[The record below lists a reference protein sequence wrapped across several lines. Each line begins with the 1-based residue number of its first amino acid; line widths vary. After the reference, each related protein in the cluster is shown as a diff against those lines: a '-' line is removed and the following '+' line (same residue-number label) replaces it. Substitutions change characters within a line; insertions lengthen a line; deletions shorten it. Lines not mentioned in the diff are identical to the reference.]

1 MKQFFQNANAQ
12 TRTLAMAGGGAIIA
26 AAVTM
31 FLPRALLEGI
41 TGATGLS
48 ELFPSTAAPLGDT
61 ARALIAF
68 GTGVLTFAI
77 LAILLSKKNG
87 QVPKMAE
94 TTVTKDVPHVFESP
108 KSVSY
113 ETASADP
120 AGVSLI
126 GQLRGKVV
134 DMFARVRGKGEITDL
149 ADLPKLRNRDI
160 HPDAPARRPISANR
174 DIDGLGSELV
184 AAVPTVDMPY
194 VQTVPAP
201 VAVEQPA
208 AIALAAAEPAFVSPI
223 GENSVAEINVA
234 ETPIAKS
241 PHAEPTA
248 VVSDQTSHSEP
259 ASLAAMVDH
268 LEAVLAARKAQLEH
282 LEDIARR
289 AVAESAARDSI
300 AISSSEVMAN
310 PEAQAVDHQY
320 DDQPASERRLE
331 VVEPTGDA
339 LSRPRNGDDALRSA
353 LETLHRMNARSN

>member
-12 TRTLAMAGGGAIIA
+12 TRTLAMAGGGAIVA

-31 FLPRALLEGI
+31 FLPKALLEGI

-87 QVPKMAE
+87 LAPKMAE
-94 TTVTKDVPHVFESP
+94 TTVTKDVPHVFESS
-108 KSVSY
+108 KAVSY
-113 ETASADP
+113 ENASADP

-134 DMFARVRGKGEITDL
+134 DMFARVRSKGEITDL

-174 DIDGLGSELV
+174 DIGGVGSEVV

-194 VQTVPAP
+194 AQSAPAP

-208 AIALAAAEPAFVSPI
+208 AIAPAAVEPVFVAP
-223 GENSVAEINVA
+223 VV
-234 ETPIAKS
+234 ETPVVETGI
-241 PHAEPTA
+241 AEPTA
-248 VVSDQTSHSEP
+248 AASDQTSHSEP

-268 LEAVLAARKAQLEH
+268 LEAVLAARKAQLEQ

-289 AVAESAARDSI
+289 AVAESAARDSV
-300 AISSSEVMAN
+300 AIPASEVMAD
-310 PEAQAVDHQY
+310 PAAQAVDHQY
-320 DDQPASERRLE
+320 DDQPVSERRLE
-331 VVEPTGDA
+331 AVEPTGDA

>member
-1 MKQFFQNANAQ
+1 MKQYFQNANAQ
-12 TRTLAMAGGGAIIA
+12 TRTLAMAGGGAILA

-87 QVPKMAE
+87 TAPKMAE
-94 TTVTKDVPHVFESP
+94 ASVTKDESKVFESS
-108 KSVSY
+108 KAASY
-113 ETASADP
+113 ESAEASP
-120 AGVSLI
+120 AGISLL

-174 DIDGLGSELV
+174 DIDGVGSDLAASIPTVELPYV
-184 AAVPTVDMPY
+184 QAVPT
-194 VQTVPAP
+194 P
-201 VAVEQPA
+201 VVVEQPEPV
-208 AIALAAAEPAFVSPI
+208 IPAAAVEPVFVEPAVEVP
-223 GENSVAEINVA
+223 VAKPLAVA
-234 ETPIAKS
+234 SASTLNG
-241 PHAEPTA
+241 
-248 VVSDQTSHSEP
+248 EP
-259 ASLAAMVDH
+259 ASLAAMVDN
-268 LEAVLAARKAQLEH
+268 LEAVLAARKAQLEQ

-289 AVAESAARDSI
+289 AVAESAARDSV
-300 AISSSEVMAN
+300 AIPVSEVLAE
-310 PEAQAVDHQY
+310 PEAQTVDNQY
-320 DDQPASERRLE
+320 DYQPATERRLE
-331 VVEPTGDA
+331 AVEPTGDA
-339 LSRPRNGDDALRSA
+339 IIRPRNGDDALRSA